1 MFRTWHVV
9 LATVWRLHILILQKV
24 LMTNYLFL
32 ASVPLEVQ
40 SLLAALVGTAAFGI
54 LGIVLMLIGFKL
66 FEFAT
71 RRLDIEKQLEN
82 QNIPVGIVVGSLLI
96 GISLIVIV
104 SMM

>member
-1 MFRTWHVV
+1 MTHYQF
-9 LATVWRLHILILQKV
+9 LATI
-24 LMTNYLFL
+24 
-32 ASVPLEVQ
+32 PLEFS
-40 SLLAALVGTAAFGI
+40 SLVNALLGTAAFGI
-54 LGIVLMLIGFKL
+54 LGILLMLLGFKL

-82 QNIPVGIVVGSLLI
+82 QNISVGIVVGSLLI

>member
-1 MFRTWHVV
+1 
-9 LATVWRLHILILQKV
+9 
-24 LMTNYLFL
+24 MTHYLFL
-32 ASVPLEVQ
+32 ASVPLEIP
-40 SLLAALVGTAAFGI
+40 ALVNALIGTAAFGI
-54 LGIVLMLIGFKL
+54 LGILLMLVGFKL

-82 QNIPVGIVVGSLLI
+82 QNVSVGIVVGSLLI